1 MNKNVPKIRFVEF
14 KEEWVQKK
22 FSSIVNR
29 ISNQSSDPTLPKVEF
44 EDIVSGEG
52 ILNKDISQKFDDR
65 KGTVFEPNFILF
77 GKLRPYLKNWL
88 FPDFKGIALGDFWV
102 FEANNSSP
110 LFNFYLIQS
119 DKYQNVANLSTGT
132 KMPRSDW
139 NVVSKTEFI
148 IPSDIYEQ
156 QRIGEFFE
164 QLDATIALQKKLI
177 EQKQQYKKAMLQRMF
192 PQKGET
198 IPKVR
203 FKEFDRNW
211 AEIKMGDVFE
221 QTNEYINPQESNI
234 ELFSLTVEKGLTQKT
249 ARYNRE
255 FLVKKVDK
263 FKKVDPNEFVY
274 NPMNM
279 TLGAVGF
286 NDLKSSVAVSGY
298 YVTMKIKKEY
308 DNEYFRIVLTS
319 PQMINLYKLYATGS
333 LIEKQRVQFP
343 NFSQITIKVPVFKE
357 QQKIGGFF
365 KELDE
370 NIALHQKKLTNY
382 QKLKKAL
389 LQKMFI

>member
-192 PQKGET
+192 PQKGESV
-198 IPKVR
+198 PKVR
-203 FKEFDRNW
+203 FKEF
-211 AEIKMGDVFE
+211 KGDWENATLEDIVDNIGTGKSKYSIHSKSE
-221 QTNEYINPQESNI
+221 QTPYEILGSTSIIGYDNDFDYDGDFI
-234 ELFSLTVEKGLTQKT
+234 LT
-249 ARYNRE
+249 ARVGANAGTLYKYAGKVKITDNTVFIKSE
-255 FLVKKVDK
+255 NLNFIYYLLVNFELKKLA
-263 FKKVDPNEFVY
+263 FGTGQP
-274 NPMNM
+274 
-279 TLGAVGF
+279 LI
-286 NDLKSSVAVSGY
+286 KSSELKKLEL
-298 YVTMKIKKEY
+298 KIPMLKE
-308 DNEYFRIVLTS
+308 
-319 PQMINLYKLYATGS
+319 
-333 LIEKQRVQFP
+333 
-343 NFSQITIKVPVFKE
+343 E
-357 QQKIGGFF
+357 QKKIGTFF
-365 KELDE
+365 KQLDDT
-370 NIALHQKKLTNY
+370 IALHQKRLEGY
-382 QKLKKAL
+382 QNFKKTL
-389 LQKMFI
+389 LQRMFV

>member
-177 EQKQQYKKAMLQRMF
+177 EQKQQYKKAMLQKMF
-192 PQKGET
+192 PQKGESV
-198 IPKVR
+198 PKVR
-203 FKEFDRNW
+203 FKEF
-211 AEIKMGDVFE
+211 KGDWENATLEDIVDNIGTGKSKYSIHSKSE
-221 QTNEYINPQESNI
+221 QTPYEILGSTSIIGYDNDFDYDGDFI
-234 ELFSLTVEKGLTQKT
+234 LT
-249 ARYNRE
+249 ARVGANAGTLYKYAGKVKITDNTVFIKSE
-255 FLVKKVDK
+255 NLNFIYYLLVNFELKKLA
-263 FKKVDPNEFVY
+263 FGTGQP
-274 NPMNM
+274 
-279 TLGAVGF
+279 LI
-286 NDLKSSVAVSGY
+286 KSSELKKLEL
-298 YVTMKIKKEY
+298 KIPMLKE
-308 DNEYFRIVLTS
+308 
-319 PQMINLYKLYATGS
+319 
-333 LIEKQRVQFP
+333 
-343 NFSQITIKVPVFKE
+343 E
-357 QQKIGGFF
+357 QKKIGTFF
-365 KELDE
+365 KQLDDT
-370 NIALHQKKLTNY
+370 IALHQKRLEGY
-382 QKLKKAL
+382 QNFKKTL
-389 LQKMFI
+389 LQRMFV